1 MDSALK
7 KGQILTKKKE
17 ERAFQ
22 EVGEYEQG
30 CGGGDVKIV
39 FEVEGDKRWNQGR
52 RGGDVMG
59 GGVVLGDKRTGKTES
74 WKNHKR
80 I

>member
-1 MDSALK
+1 M
-7 KGQILTKKKE
+7 
-17 ERAFQ
+17 
-22 EVGEYEQG
+22 GEYEQG
-30 CGGGDVKIV
+30 CGGGDVKTV

-59 GGVVLGDKRTGKTES
+59 GGVVLGDKRTAKTES